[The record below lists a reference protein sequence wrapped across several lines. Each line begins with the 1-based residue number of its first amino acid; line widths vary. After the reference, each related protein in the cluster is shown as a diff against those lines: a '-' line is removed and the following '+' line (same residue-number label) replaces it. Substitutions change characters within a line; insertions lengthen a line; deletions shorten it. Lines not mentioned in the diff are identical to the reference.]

1 MDCSMPGVPVPHHL
15 LRFAQVHVRCIGED
29 VQPSHPL
36 MLSSPS
42 ALSLSQHQGLSQW
55 VLHSHQMTKIM
66 ELQLQHQSFQW
77 IFRKIDCFDLLAV
90 QGTFR
95 SLLQYYLEGIN
106 SLAFCLLHGPALTTV
121 CDHWEDHSLDYMD
134 LCQQC
139 DVFAF
144 HTVEVCHSFPAKKQ
158 SSFISWL
165 QSLTTLKPFT
175 VWILTNCRQLLKR

>member
-1 MDCSMPGVPVPHHL
+1 MDCSMPGVPVLHHL

-95 SLLQYYLEGIN
+95 SVIQQ
-106 SLAFCLLHGPALTTV
+106 
-121 CDHWEDHSLDYMD
+121 HSSKASILW
-134 LCQQC
+134 
-139 DVFAF
+139 
-144 HTVEVCHSFPAKKQ
+144 H
-158 SSFISWL
+158 SSF
-165 QSLTTLKPFT
+165 FT
-175 VWILTNCRQLLKR
+175 VQLSQLYTTTGKTISIYCINLMKELNIYICHWANKDLKTKINTLLAILLANCIFVGHIKSF